1 MVNLVFPLSAL
12 LVLPILVA
20 GFPTPQGYSVDK
32 EYPDIEPKY
41 QYQYAVTDDYT
52 KSNFQAEEERDGFS
66 TLGSYRV
73 ALPDGRIQIVTY
85 SANESGYVAEVTYE
99 GEAVYPEDF
108 EAQEQIGV
116 GGGLYSGSP
125 SVHSN
130 TVYKANRKKAVPKRP
145 SPKKPYKQPP
155 SSRYETSPS
164 QFKQAPNRP
173 IIEPSAYIKKPQK
186 EAPFK
191 ADRVQ
196 PKPVKIP
203 YNQDPPQFN
212 PVPPPSP
219 YRPIPS
225 TPNLAPYKKDDAQSN
240 PVVRPLVPE
249 KQASQPPA
257 PYDRVQF
264 EEIVKLEPKPAP
276 QPYRPQPP
284 APQAYRPE
292 PRQPVSLAP
301 EYRIETEGVL
311 LEEATSSVDGEKPTG
326 DILKTQSFDTVVK
339 SEEEEKAM
347 FEKMKEGKTSAE
359 DLQDFEGQV
368 GVEDL
373 QDEVEVKPV
382 DIQLGNAEIVV
393 IDEREKVNHEI
404 LDPQRIEE
412 SVVEQEPSSDV
423 AEPQE
428 EDVVFENVALKDVV
442 LENDVPFEADDV
454 TEAVKA
460 EEETVEESKTEDA
473 LDISKAV
480 VVKTPQTEIE
490 KEE

>member
-1 MVNLVFPLSAL
+1 M
-12 LVLPILVA
+12 
-20 GFPTPQGYSVDK
+20 
-32 EYPDIEPKY
+32 
-41 QYQYAVTDDYT
+41 
-52 KSNFQAEEERDGFS
+52 
-66 TLGSYRV
+66 
-73 ALPDGRIQIVTY
+73 
-85 SANESGYVAEVTYE
+85 AEVTYE

-108 EAQEQIGV
+108 EAEEQIGV

-145 SPKKPYKQPP
+145 SPKKPYKQPS
-155 SSRYETSPS
+155 SSRYKTSLS
-164 QFKQAPNRP
+164 QYKPAPNRP
-173 IIEPSAYIKKPQK
+173 IIEPSADIKKPQK

-257 PYDRVQF
+257 PYDRVRF
-264 EEIVKLEPKPAP
+264 KEIVKLEPKPAPQPYRPEPPAPSPYRPKPPAP

-301 EYRIETEGVL
+301 EYR
-311 LEEATSSVDGEKPTG
+311 
-326 DILKTQSFDTVVK
+326 
-339 SEEEEKAM
+339 
-347 FEKMKEGKTSAE
+347 
-359 DLQDFEGQV
+359 
-368 GVEDL
+368 
-373 QDEVEVKPV
+373 
-382 DIQLGNAEIVV
+382 
-393 IDEREKVNHEI
+393 
-404 LDPQRIEE
+404 
-412 SVVEQEPSSDV
+412 
-423 AEPQE
+423 
-428 EDVVFENVALKDVV
+428 
-442 LENDVPFEADDV
+442 
-454 TEAVKA
+454 
-460 EEETVEESKTEDA
+460 
-473 LDISKAV
+473 
-480 VVKTPQTEIE
+480 
-490 KEE
+490 

>member
-1 MVNLVFPLSAL
+1 M
-12 LVLPILVA
+12 
-20 GFPTPQGYSVDK
+20 G
-32 EYPDIEPKY
+32 
-41 QYQYAVTDDYT
+41 
-52 KSNFQAEEERDGFS
+52 
-66 TLGSYRV
+66 
-73 ALPDGRIQIVTY
+73 
-85 SANESGYVAEVTYE
+85 
-99 GEAVYPEDF
+99 
-108 EAQEQIGV
+108 
-116 GGGLYSGSP
+116 
-125 SVHSN
+125 
-130 TVYKANRKKAVPKRP
+130 
-145 SPKKPYKQPP
+145 PYKQPS
-155 SSRYETSPS
+155 SSRYKTSLS
-164 QFKQAPNRP
+164 QYKPAPNRP

-225 TPNLAPYKKDDAQSN
+225 TLNLAPSKQDDAQSN

-257 PYDRVQF
+257 PYDRVRF
-264 EEIVKLEPKPAP
+264 EETVKLEPSSPAPSPYRPQPPAP

-311 LEEATSSVDGEKPTG
+311 LEEAISSVDGEKHTG
-326 DILKTQSFDTVVK
+326 DILKTQSFDTLVK
-339 SEEEEKAM
+339 TEEKEEALI
-347 FEKMKEGKTSAE
+347 EESKEGTTSAE
-359 DLQDFEGQV
+359 ELQDFDGQQ
-368 GVEDL
+368 VEEE
-373 QDEVEVKPV
+373 QEKEVEVKPV
-382 DIQLGNAEIVV
+382 DVQLGNTQIVV
-393 IDEREKVNHEI
+393 NDEREKVNHEI

-412 SVVEQEPSSDV
+412 SIVEEEPSSEA
-423 AEPQE
+423 AELHK
-428 EDVVFENVALKDVV
+428 EDIVFENVVSKDVAF
-442 LENDVPFEADDV
+442 ENDVRLEADDV
-454 TEAVKA
+454 REAVKA

-480 VVKTPQTEIE
+480 LVKTPRTEIE
-490 KEE
+490 EEE

>member
-1 MVNLVFPLSAL
+1 
-12 LVLPILVA
+12 
-20 GFPTPQGYSVDK
+20 
-32 EYPDIEPKY
+32 
-41 QYQYAVTDDYT
+41 
-52 KSNFQAEEERDGFS
+52 
-66 TLGSYRV
+66 
-73 ALPDGRIQIVTY
+73 VTY

-108 EAQEQIGV
+108 EAEEQIGV

-145 SPKKPYKQPP
+145 SPKKPYKQPS
-155 SSRYETSPS
+155 SSRYKTSLS
-164 QFKQAPNRP
+164 QYKPAPNRP

-225 TPNLAPYKKDDAQSN
+225 TLNLAPSKQDDAQSN
-240 PVVRPLVPE
+240 AVVRPLVPE

-257 PYDRVQF
+257 PYDRVRF
-264 EEIVKLEPKPAP
+264 EEIVKLEPSSPAPSPYRPQPPAPQPYRPKPPAP

-311 LEEATSSVDGEKPTG
+311 LEEATSSVDGEKHTG
-326 DILKTQSFDTVVK
+326 DILKTQSFDTLVK
-339 SEEEEKAM
+339 TEEKEEALI
-347 FEKMKEGKTSAE
+347 EERKEGTTSAE
-359 DLQDFEGQV
+359 ELQDFDGQEH
-368 GVEDL
+368 VEEKEK
-373 QDEVEVKPV
+373 EVEVKPIDV
-382 DIQLGNAEIVV
+382 QLGNAPIVV
-393 IDEREKVNHEI
+393 IDEREKVNNEI

-428 EDVVFENVALKDVV
+428 EDVVFENVVSKDVAF
-442 LENDVPFEADDV
+442 ENDVRLEADDV
-454 TEAVKA
+454 REAVKA

-480 VVKTPQTEIE
+480 LVKTPRTEIE
-490 KEE
+490 EEE

>member
-1 MVNLVFPLSAL
+1 M
-12 LVLPILVA
+12 
-20 GFPTPQGYSVDK
+20 G
-32 EYPDIEPKY
+32 
-41 QYQYAVTDDYT
+41 
-52 KSNFQAEEERDGFS
+52 
-66 TLGSYRV
+66 
-73 ALPDGRIQIVTY
+73 
-85 SANESGYVAEVTYE
+85 
-99 GEAVYPEDF
+99 
-108 EAQEQIGV
+108 
-116 GGGLYSGSP
+116 
-125 SVHSN
+125 
-130 TVYKANRKKAVPKRP
+130 
-145 SPKKPYKQPP
+145 PYKQPS
-155 SSRYETSPS
+155 SSRYKTSLS
-164 QFKQAPNRP
+164 QYKPAPNRP

-225 TPNLAPYKKDDAQSN
+225 TLNLAPSKQDDAQSN

-257 PYDRVQF
+257 PYDRVRF
-264 EEIVKLEPKPAP
+264 EEIVKLEPSSPAPSPYRPQPPAPQPYRPKPPAP

-311 LEEATSSVDGEKPTG
+311 LEEATSSVDGEKHTG
-326 DILKTQSFDTVVK
+326 DILKTQSFDTLGK
-339 SEEEEKAM
+339 TEEKGEALI
-347 FEKMKEGKTSAE
+347 EERKEGTTSAE
-359 DLQDFEGQV
+359 ELQDFDGQEH
-368 GVEDL
+368 VEEKEK
-373 QDEVEVKPV
+373 EVEVKPIDV
-382 DIQLGNAEIVV
+382 QLGNAPIVV
-393 IDEREKVNHEI
+393 IDEREKVNNEI

-428 EDVVFENVALKDVV
+428 EDVVFENVVSKDVAF
-442 LENDVPFEADDV
+442 ENDVRLEADDV
-454 TEAVKA
+454 REAVKA

-480 VVKTPQTEIE
+480 LVKTPRTEIE
-490 KEE
+490 EEE